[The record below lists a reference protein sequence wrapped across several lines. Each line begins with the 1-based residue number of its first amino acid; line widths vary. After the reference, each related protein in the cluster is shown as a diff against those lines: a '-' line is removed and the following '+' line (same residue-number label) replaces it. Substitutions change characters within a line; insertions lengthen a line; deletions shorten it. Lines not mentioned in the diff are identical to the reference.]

1 MSEDNPLTDSPRY
14 AELERRRPVASP
26 HLKTAINALDE
37 AIEAFG
43 GWWPPDREL
52 SMVVARL
59 MCAVDIIEAETKEAT
74 SRRWRQA
81 NERLIAVLE
90 RSSDEQHVDEIAE
103 IRFPA
108 DEEGSR
114 HD

>member
-1 MSEDNPLTDSPRY
+1 MSEDNPLVDHPRY
-14 AELERRRPVASP
+14 AELEKRRPFASP
-26 HLKTAINALDE
+26 HLKIAIDALDK

-81 NERLIAVLE
+81 NERLMAVLE
-90 RSSDEQHVDEIAE
+90 RSSDDQHVDEIAE
-103 IRFPA
+103 IRFPDDA
-108 DEEGSR
+108 KGSR